1 MEMLDGV
8 LKFDDF
14 LSVTLGIV
22 VLFIGKRI
30 NEMVPVLREFSIP
43 EPVTGGLLLS
53 LLITL
58 VYFITDVGI
67 EFELGAR
74 DILLVY
80 FFTTIGINASFKD
93 LISGGKPL
101 AILLVITIGYMFLQ
115 NVTGIGVASL
125 FGQEKA
131 VGLIGGTVSLIGG
144 HGTSIAWAPRFAEN
158 YGVANAMEIG
168 VACATFGLV
177 LASLMGGP
185 VAKFLI
191 QRHRLEPENK
201 GEALDVGASADD
213 KRVSLHYMELL
224 DSVLAIHICIILG
237 LLLDEGLE
245 NIGVQLPLFV
255 SCLFAGIVMTNV
267 AAQFMPRVLTKT
279 EWPSRTP
286 AIALVADVSLG
297 TFLAM
302 SLMSMQ
308 LWELIDL
315 AGPIF
320 AILGAQVLVAVIVIL
335 LVVFPV
341 MGRNYDAAVISA
353 GFGGF
358 SMGATPTAMAN
369 MSAVTKRY
377 GASHMAFIIVPL
389 VGAFFIDIANA
400 VIIQFF
406 LGFI

>member
-191 QRHRLEPENK
+191 QRHRLEPENE